1 MAVQIWIQ
9 SFNEKRVYL
18 YANLIT
24 TNRKKI
30 VERESKSRR
39 KVRNILF
46 RLPQGIEIWALV
58 DSSSL
63 SHFCCY

>member
-18 YANLIT
+18 YANLVT

-30 VERESKSRR
+30 VERESKKYTIS
-39 KVRNILF
+39 VAPGNRNLSPGGFIF
-46 RLPQGIEIWALV
+46 
-58 DSSSL
+58 SL
-63 SHFCCY
+63 SLLLLLDPFL